1 MNIVAALRR
10 GQSILKNNNILSAKI
25 DSEILMSKAISK
37 DKKYIIL
44 NLNKEIKKKRPKL
57 F

>member
-1 MNIVAALRR
+1 MNIVAALKR

-25 DSEILMSKAISK
+25 DSEILMSKAINK

-44 NLNKEIKKKRPKL
+44 NLNKEIKKKRV
-57 F
+57 